1 MWFVCQAG
9 KSSDLADESVLE
21 CLQPPTAGRPITP
34 PEQARFR
41 KSTTHASGKIVRHP
55 GFYDDSFDLPGD
67 EAHGVKTKGIAAES
81 MAEVIKN
88 YPESQIMQW
97 RRERQEDIYHSCVP
111 RSCMAVGFPC
121 CIAGAVSRP
130 RSRGVAP

>member
-1 MWFVCQAG
+1 MLVWQAG
-9 KSSDLADESVLE
+9 KSSDMADESVFE
-21 CLQPPTAGRPITP
+21 CLQPSSVGRPITP
-34 PEQARFR
+34 PEQARYR

-55 GFYDDSFDLPGD
+55 GFYDDNFDLPNG
-67 EAHGVKTKGIAAES
+67 EAHGVKSKAIAAES

-111 RSCMAVGFPC
+111 PPQLTAPYPVG
-121 CIAGAVSRP
+121 AELSRLGLG
-130 RSRGVAP
+130 RAR

>member
-111 RSCMAVGFPC
+111 PPQLTAPYPVG
-121 CIAGAVSRP
+121 AELSRLGLG
-130 RSRGVAP
+130 RAR